1 MSVWTR
7 RTHERNAPIAHVLD
21 LLSRI
26 AFGEVD
32 GDATDLFGLAETLG
46 DAINDVY
53 LGRATKNSGV
63 CCHETHRA
71 RTKDGDR
78 LARLESGELDTVPTL
93 KIVE

>member
-1 MSVWTR
+1 MWQR
-7 RTHERNAPIAHVLD
+7 RANLPATVLLD
-21 LLSRI
+21 LFSRV
-26 AFGEVD
+26 ALAEVD